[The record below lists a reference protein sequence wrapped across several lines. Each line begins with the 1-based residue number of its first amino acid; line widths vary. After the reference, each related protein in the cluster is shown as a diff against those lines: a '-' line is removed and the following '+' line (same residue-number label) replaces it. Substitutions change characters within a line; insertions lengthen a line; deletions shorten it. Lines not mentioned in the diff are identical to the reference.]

1 MAKNPVTQIIIS
13 AKDEASS
20 VFSGLKA
27 HAGKIAAAIAGY
39 FTGKFFGDAIGSA
52 RDFETAMSAV
62 QAASGA
68 TGAELQ
74 ALRAAAEE
82 AGASTKYSAVE
93 AANALETLSK
103 AGLSASESAQA
114 LPAVLDLASAGGVEL
129 GAAADYVTK
138 AVNGMGLEFSEAGR
152 VADVLAMGANA
163 SSTSVEG
170 LAGALSYAA
179 PLANT
184 LGLSLEQ
191 TVAIIGKF
199 ADAGIDASRAGTA
212 LNAILAQFSNPA
224 STFRKEL
231 AAAGITTGDFD
242 EALRQLAASGPAGQR
257 AINAVG
263 TEAGPALRAILNQ
276 GIGSLDELKAK
287 LDQSAGSARTFA
299 ETMSNNLDGA
309 AKGFGSAWDALL
321 IKLGSPVLPVLRDQ
335 LNAVS
340 DRLRAFVTD
349 GTADAFG
356 NAIKAAFESAG
367 RWVQEFISKVDFK
380 QVAADMQ
387 AFAARAGELF
397 DALGAKSGEVARNA
411 TIAFGVMSTGLNTI
425 LAAVYK
431 VGEAFAGVGSNI
443 VSVAGWIAEA
453 FAKITFGGLSASFAA
468 AADEIRIAAGGLW
481 ATSEAFAQQSSAA
494 FDRATADALRV
505 REAWDGVGT
514 GAAAAAAQ
522 ATTALE
528 AVETQ
533 AGLAA
538 DQVAALGDGAVVMG
552 GKVAQ
557 ASTAAGQ
564 AAQGLAEKAKA
575 SAAEQQQ
582 AAQATI
588 AKVAELRAEYER
600 AINAGDTQRATEVL
614 IALQAELA
622 KTGAAAKTSTADIEQ
637 AFQHLGVTSQAEL
650 DRLAAGAKRS
660 FEVIRDSGTATPR
673 ELQQAFAAYAEKAI
687 AANNG
692 VATSA
697 LKAEASIYKVRIE
710 ADETGKAIVS
720 AMGDGVQALDALG
733 NKAEETAAKVGLIKR
748 QADGLKGVWDENGN
762 LIEKDLASRT
772 SGGAKVFAGWE
783 DWPDSELRRAAG
795 GSMGN
800 HLIAGA
806 TAELARR
813 SGAVSDTA
821 SSNSLQG
828 ARAGSDEAPKPREQV
843 TTYRV
848 QVGIGAGRAQTT
860 INTAS
865 KADAD
870 ALTALLRQLES
881 DMSRA

>member
-39 FTGKFFGDAIGSA
+39 FTGKLFGDAIGSA

-179 PLANT
+179 PLATT

-224 STFRKEL
+224 STFRNEL

-263 TEAGPALRAILNQ
+263 TEAGPALRALLNQ

-321 IKLGSPVLPVLRDQ
+321 IKLGTPVLETLATQ
-335 LNAVS
+335 INAVS

-349 GTADAFG
+349 GTATAFG
-356 NAIKAAFESAG
+356 NALKAAFETGGKWAAD
-367 RWVQEFISKVDFK
+367 FLSKIDFTA
-380 QVAADMQ
+380 VAASLQ
-387 AFAARAGELF
+387 AFAART
-397 DALGAKSGEVARNA
+397 GEVFTAIGQHASTAGNTLQTA
-411 TIAFGVMSTGLNTI
+411 YGVMSAGINSV
-425 LAAVYK
+425 LAVVYK
-431 VGEAFAGVGSNI
+431 LGEGMSWLTSAFLADLATITQGL
-443 VSVAGWIAEA
+443 
-453 FAKITFGGLSASFAA
+453 AKITFGDISAGFASA
-468 AADEIRIAAGGLW
+468 AESMRTQAQAAY
-481 ATSEAFAQQSSAA
+481 SVFEAFGQKAGEA
-494 FDRATADALRV
+494 FDAATQGALQAREGWNGLTTAATEAATA
-505 REAWDGVGT
+505 T
-514 GAAAAAAQ
+514 
-522 ATTALE
+522 TTALQQ
-528 AVETQ
+528 VETQ

-552 GKVAQ
+552 GKVEQ
-557 ASTAAGQ
+557 AGTQ
-564 AAQGLAEKAKA
+564 AA
-575 SAAEQQQ
+575 SAAGKVQTLGTAATQ
-582 AAQATI
+582 AASD
-588 AKVAELRAEYER
+588 VASLEASAEQVASAFER
-600 AINAGDTQRATEVL
+600 
-614 IALQAELA
+614 
-622 KTGAAAKTSTADIEQ
+622 
-637 AFQHLGVTSQAEL
+637 LGVTSTAEL
-650 DRLAAGAKRS
+650 ERIAANARRD
-660 FEVIRDSGTATPR
+660 FETIRKSGTATAAD
-673 ELQQAFAAYAEKAI
+673 LQRAFAIYAERSI

-692 VATSA
+692 VASA
-697 LKAEASIYKVRIE
+697 TLQTEAAMRGLRIE
-710 ADETGKAIVS
+710 VDASGKAVVKSMTDAATATDQAAES
-720 AMGDGVQALDALG
+720 ATRAAGAYTQMAA
-733 NKAEETAAKVGLIKR
+733 AAKEAADSFGRIGPNLAQGPQRQSYEGSASSPVLAILNRAEQLGGLELRKQFEEQYSSRARR
-748 QADGLKGVWDENGN
+748 QGMRVASFGMADYAEYWQNVNDQLDQMQ
-762 LIEKDLASRT
+762 IEQERT
-772 SGGAKVFAGWE
+772 SG
-783 DWPDSELRRAAG
+783 RYQ
-795 GSMGN
+795 
-800 HLIAGA
+800 
-806 TAELARR
+806 
-813 SGAVSDTA
+813 
-821 SSNSLQG
+821 SN
-828 ARAGSDEAPKPREQV
+828 APRIVDQQPREQI

-848 QVGIGAGRAQTT
+848 QVGINAGRTQT

-870 ALTALLRQLES
+870 ALTALLRQLEA

>member
-263 TEAGPALRAILNQ
+263 TEAGPALRALLNQ

-287 LDQSAGSARTFA
+287 LDQSDGSARTFA

-321 IKLGSPVLPVLRDQ
+321 IKLGTPVLDTLKIQ

-340 DRLRAFVTD
+340 EHLRGFVTD
-349 GTADAFG
+349 GTAEAFG

-367 RWVQEFISKVDFK
+367 WWVQEFVSKVDF
-380 QVAADMQ
+380 QQLAADMQ

-397 DALGAKSGEVARNA
+397 DALGTKSGEAARNA

-533 AGLAA
+533 AGLTA
-538 DQVAALGDGAVVMG
+538 DQVAGLGDDAVVMA

-557 ASTAAGQ
+557 ASSAAGQ

-588 AKVAELRAEYER
+588 AKVA
-600 AINAGDTQRATEVL
+600 
-614 IALQAELA
+614 ALQAELA
-622 KTGAAAKTSTADIEQ
+622 KTSAAAKASTTDIEQ

-687 AANNG
+687 AANGG
-692 VATSA
+692 VATAA
-697 LKAEASIYKVRIE
+697 LKAQASIYKVRIE

-762 LIEKDLASRT
+762 LIDKDSAPRT
-772 SGGAKVFAGWE
+772 SGGVLVRAGWE
-783 DWPDSELRRAAG
+783 DWSWDELFRAAG
-795 GSMGN
+795 GSMGT
-800 HLIAGA
+800 HLVEGA
-806 TAELARR
+806 RAEMSRR
-813 SGAVSDTA
+813 ESGGSG
-821 SSNSLQG
+821 NSLQG
-828 ARAGSDEAPKPREQV
+828 RRAGGDDAPQPREQI

-848 QVGIGAGRAQTT
+848 QVGIGTGRTQT

>member
-68 TGAELQ
+68 SGAELQ

-93 AANALETLSK
+93 AAGALETLSK

-263 TEAGPALRAILNQ
+263 TEAGPALRALLNQ

-380 QVAADMQ
+380 QLAADMQ

-397 DALGAKSGEVARNA
+397 DALGTKSDEVARNA
-411 TIAFGVMSTGLNTI
+411 TIAFGVMSTSLNTI

-481 ATSEAFAQQSSAA
+481 ATSEAFARQSSAA

-533 AGLAA
+533 AGLTA

-557 ASTAAGQ
+557 AGAQ
-564 AAQGLAEKAKA
+564 AA
-575 SAAEQQQ
+575 SAAGNIS
-582 AAQATI
+582 AA
-588 AKVAELRAEYER
+588 
-600 AINAGDTQRATEVL
+600 
-614 IALQAELA
+614 
-622 KTGAAAKTSTADIEQ
+622 GAAARGAAQDVSTLANSAEHVAE
-637 AFQHLGVTSQAEL
+637 AFQRLGVTSTAEL
-650 DRLAAGAKRS
+650 KRIADNALADYNT
-660 FEVIRDSGTATPR
+660 IRNSGTATAAD
-673 ELQQAFAAYAEKAI
+673 LQRAFAAYAEKAI
-687 AANNG
+687 VANNG
-692 VATSA
+692 VASA
-697 LKAEASIYKVRIE
+697 TLQAEAAMRGLRIE
-710 ADETGKAIVS
+710 VDASGKAVIKSMTEAATATDKAAES
-720 AMGDGVQALDALG
+720 ATRAAGSYMQMA
-733 NKAEETAAKVGLIKR
+733 TAAKEAADSVGRIGPNLAQGPQR
-748 QADGLKGVWDENGN
+748 QSYEGSASSPVLYILNRAEQLGGLELRKQFEEQYSNRARRQGMRVASFGMADYAEYWQNVNDQLDQMQ
-762 LIEKDLASRT
+762 IEQERT
-772 SGGAKVFAGWE
+772 SGRYESNAPRIVEQKSREEVVTH
-783 DWPDSELRRAAG
+783 R
-795 GSMGN
+795 
-800 HLIAGA
+800 
-806 TAELARR
+806 
-813 SGAVSDTA
+813 VS
-821 SSNSLQG
+821 
-828 ARAGSDEAPKPREQV
+828 
-843 TTYRV
+843 
-848 QVGIGAGRAQTT
+848 VGIGAGRTT
-860 INTAS
+860 TVNTAS
-865 KADAD
+865 REDAD
-870 ALTALLRQLES
+870 ALVNLLKQLES
-881 DMSRA
+881 DALRA

>member
-27 HAGKIAAAIAGY
+27 HAGKIAGAIAGY
-39 FTGKFFGDAIGSA
+39 FSAKLFGDVVGAA

-212 LNAILAQFSNPA
+212 LNSILAQFSDPA
-224 STFRKEL
+224 SKFRKEL

-242 EALRQLAASGPAGQR
+242 QALRQLAAAGPAGQR

-263 TEAGPALRAILNQ
+263 TEAGPALRALLNQ

-349 GTADAFG
+349 GTAEAFG
-356 NAIKAAFESAG
+356 SAIKAAFESAG

-380 QVAADMQ
+380 QLAADMQ

-397 DALGAKSGEVARNA
+397 DALGTKSDEVARNA
-411 TIAFGVMSTGLNTI
+411 TIAFGVMSTSLNTI

-431 VGEAFAGVGSNI
+431 VGEAFAGVGGNI

-533 AGLAA
+533 AGLTA

-552 GKVAQ
+552 GKVEQAGAQ
-557 ASTAAGQ
+557 A
-564 AAQGLAEKAKA
+564 A
-575 SAAEQQQ
+575 SAAGNISATGTAARS
-582 AAQATI
+582 AAQDVATLGVS
-588 AKVAELRAEYER
+588 AAQVAE
-600 AINAGDTQRATEVL
+600 
-614 IALQAELA
+614 
-622 KTGAAAKTSTADIEQ
+622 
-637 AFQHLGVTSQAEL
+637 AFQRLGVTSTAEL
-650 DRLAAGAKRS
+650 KRIADNALADYNT
-660 FEVIRDSGTATPR
+660 IRNSGTATAAD
-673 ELQQAFAAYAEKAI
+673 LQRAFTAYAEKSI
-687 AANNG
+687 VANNG
-692 VATSA
+692 VASA
-697 LKAEASIYKVRIE
+697 TLQAEAAMRGLKIE
-710 ADETGKAIVS
+710 VDASGKAVVRAMTEAATATDKAAES
-720 AMGDGVQALDALG
+720 ATRAAGSYTQMAV
-733 NKAEETAAKVGLIKR
+733 AAKEAADSVGRIGPNLAQGPQR
-748 QADGLKGVWDENGN
+748 QSYEGSAASPVLAILNRAEQLGGLELRKQFEEQYSNRARRQGMRVASFGMADYAEYWQNVNDQLDQMQ
-762 LIEKDLASRT
+762 IEQERT
-772 SGGAKVFAGWE
+772 SGRYQSNAPRIVEQKSREEVVTH
-783 DWPDSELRRAAG
+783 R
-795 GSMGN
+795 
-800 HLIAGA
+800 
-806 TAELARR
+806 
-813 SGAVSDTA
+813 VS
-821 SSNSLQG
+821 
-828 ARAGSDEAPKPREQV
+828 
-843 TTYRV
+843 
-848 QVGIGAGRAQTT
+848 VGIGAGRTT
-860 INTAS
+860 TVNTAS
-865 KADAD
+865 REDAD
-870 ALTALLRQLES
+870 ALVNLLKQLES
-881 DMSRA
+881 DALRA